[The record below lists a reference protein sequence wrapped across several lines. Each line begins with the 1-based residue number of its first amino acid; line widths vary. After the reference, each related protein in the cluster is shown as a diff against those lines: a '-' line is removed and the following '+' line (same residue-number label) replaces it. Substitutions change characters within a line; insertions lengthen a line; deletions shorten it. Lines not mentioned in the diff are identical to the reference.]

1 MNLGE
6 TLDAI
11 LAALLTDPAFPVT
24 YLLESEENGTRH
36 VVILERRGERVIGR
50 GSTMGRA
57 ITRAARRGRRL
68 YNQSADLPPLP
79 DPTLEE
85 D

>member
-11 LAALLTDPAFPVT
+11 LAALLTDPAYPVT
-24 YLLESEENGTRH
+24 YALESANNGTQH

-57 ITRAARRGRRL
+57 ITRAARRGKRL
-68 YNQSADLPPLP
+68 YNQNATLPTLP
-79 DPTLEE
+79 DPSLEE